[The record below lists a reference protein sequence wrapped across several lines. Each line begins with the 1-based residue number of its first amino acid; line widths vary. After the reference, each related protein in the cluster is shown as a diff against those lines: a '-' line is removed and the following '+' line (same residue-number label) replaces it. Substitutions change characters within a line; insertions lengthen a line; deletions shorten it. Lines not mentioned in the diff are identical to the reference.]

1 MPTDRVSPD
10 DGYHV
15 VPIHSESD
23 AQVPR
28 NLNDQ
33 QVLIL
38 SQRSPCCN
46 RDLRN
51 QPQANAVG
59 AAALIFLSGGIHIA
73 WSIGFDSLLAELV
86 VTNHV
91 RISWFIAAI
100 IGALLGGFFSRWF
113 PYKVLMEFCS
123 LLTFIGGILMAVN
136 RMDLD
141 ALLAG
146 RYLNGLANG
155 LALAPTLAM
164 AGELSVFYKRGT
176 TTSATE
182 QWPTTIGI
190 FVQIVCSVVWDSQ
203 SDFTVEQFQGVISG
217 VLGATALLLAFLL
230 SIDSPVDLLQQ
241 GNEQGAIE
249 ALSRLQ
255 RPRAV
260 TAETYDQVRD
270 HRTYLD
276 HHRSMGWRHA
286 LPALVRL
293 SVLRIFYGLSFSVM
307 VVFTIF
313 YGLSFS
319 VMVVF
324 TLTWTSTEVYGGSSG
339 PYVLFG
345 LLRLV
350 GSFSSAFALDSLGR
364 KIPLL
369 LGLVISGGLSFGLA
383 TRFAGSE
390 FLKFS
395 DSRMALWLLLI
406 YQLFAG
412 IAFAPSSTYLSEAFP
427 HRIKRQCIAFCYA
440 LEMIAQLLICQVDLS
455 AIGSDTSYIAL
466 YFFTLGGLL
475 LAGFLFSI
483 WYMPETKDTT
493 LLQAQFKFQEFVIP
507 PA

>member
-1 MPTDRVSPD
+1 MNSDRPSPD
-10 DGYHV
+10 DGFHV
-15 VPIHSESD
+15 VPIHSDSD
-23 AQVPR
+23 NHIHR
-28 NLNDQ
+28 NSDRQ
-33 QVLIL
+33 RELIL
-38 SQRSPCCN
+38 QNSQTSPCCN

-59 AAALIFLSGGIHIA
+59 AAALIFLSGGLHIA
-73 WSIGFDSLLAELV
+73 WSIGFDSVFAELE

-91 RISWFIAAI
+91 RICWFIAAI

-123 LLTFIGGILMAVN
+123 LLTLTGGIVMAVN
-136 RMDLD
+136 GLDLD

-155 LALAPTLAM
+155 LAIAPTLAM

-176 TTSATE
+176 HTSAAE

-190 FVQIVCSVVWDSQ
+190 FVQIVCSKSWDPQ
-203 SDFTVEQFQGVISG
+203 SEFTEEQFQGAMSG
-217 VLGATALLLAFLL
+217 VLGGIALLLAFLL
-230 SIDSPVDLLQQ
+230 SIESPVDLLEQ
-241 GNEQGAIE
+241 GDEQGAIQ

-270 HRTYLD
+270 HRTYLQ
-276 HHRSMGWRHA
+276 HHRSLGWRQA
-286 LPALVRL
+286 LPALLRL
-293 SVLRIFYGLSFSVM
+293 SVMRALYALSLSM
-307 VVFTIF
+307 VVA
-313 YGLSFS
+313 
-319 VMVVF
+319 F
-324 TLTWTSTEVYGGSSG
+324 TLAWTSTAVYGESSG

-345 LLRLV
+345 FLRLV
-350 GSFSSAFALDSLGR
+350 FSCSGAFALDSLGR

-369 LGLVISGGLSFGLA
+369 LGLVISGGLCFGLA
-383 TRFAGSE
+383 SRFTGS
-390 FLKFS
+390 LLLTLS

-406 YQLFAG
+406 FQLFAG
-412 IAFAPSSTYLSEAFP
+412 LAFAPGSSYLSEAFP
-427 HRIKRQCIAFCYA
+427 RRLKRTCIALCYA
-440 LEMIAQLLICQVDLS
+440 TEMLVQLLVCQVDLS
-455 AIGSDTSYIAL
+455 AFGSDAGYVAL
-466 YFFTLGGLL
+466 YFFSLGGLL
-475 LAGFLFSI
+475 LAGFLFCV

>member
-1 MPTDRVSPD
+1 MQTERPSPD
-10 DGYHV
+10 DGFHV
-15 VPIHSESD
+15 VPIHSDAEQHIHRNSD
-23 AQVPR
+23 RQR
-28 NLNDQ
+28 E
-33 QVLIL
+33 LIL
-38 SQRSPCCN
+38 QNSQTSPCCN

-59 AAALIFLSGGIHIA
+59 AAALIFLTGGIHIA
-73 WSIGFDSLLAELV
+73 WSIGFDGVLV
-86 VTNHV
+86 QLEVTNHV
-91 RISWFIAAI
+91 QICWFVGAI

-113 PYKVLMEFCS
+113 PYKTLMEFCS
-123 LLTFIGGILMAVN
+123 LLTITGGIVMAVN

-146 RYLNGLANG
+146 RYMNGLANG
-155 LALAPTLAM
+155 LAIAPTLAV

-176 TTSATE
+176 HTSAAE

-190 FVQIVCSVVWDSQ
+190 FVQIVCSHSWDVQ
-203 SDFTVEQFQGVISG
+203 SDFTEEQFQGVLSG
-217 VLGATALLLAFLL
+217 VLGSIALLLAFLL
-230 SIDSPVDLLQQ
+230 SIESPVDLLKQ
-241 GNEQGAIE
+241 GNEQGAIQ

-270 HRTYLD
+270 HRTYVE

-293 SVLRIFYGLSFSVM
+293 SVLRALYALSLSMM
-307 VVFTIF
+307 VA
-313 YGLSFS
+313 
-319 VMVVF
+319 F
-324 TLTWTSTEVYGGSSG
+324 TLAWTSTEVYGDSSG

-345 LLRLV
+345 FLRLM
-350 GSFSSAFALDSLGR
+350 GSFTTSFALDSLGR

-369 LGLVISGGLSFGLA
+369 LGLVISGGLACGLA
-383 TRFAGSE
+383 SRFAGSHP
-390 FLKFS
+390 LTFS
-395 DSRMALWLLLI
+395 DNRMALWLLLI

-412 IAFAPSSTYLSEAFP
+412 IAFAPSSSYLSEAFP
-427 HRIKRQCIAFCYA
+427 RRFKRPCIAISYI
-440 LEMIAQLLICQVDLS
+440 LEMIVQLLLCQVDFA
-455 AIGSDTSYIAL
+455 AIGSDSSYVAL
-466 YFFTLGGLL
+466 YFFILGGLL
-475 LAGFLFSI
+475 LAGFLFSV

>member
-1 MPTDRVSPD
+1 MQTDRPSQG
-10 DGYHV
+10 DGFHV
-15 VPIHSESD
+15 VPITSD
-23 AQVPR
+23 VDSHIPSNSDHQR
-28 NLNDQ
+28 E
-33 QVLIL
+33 LIL
-38 SQRSPCCN
+38 QSSQTSPCCN

-73 WSIGFDSLLAELV
+73 WSIGFSTFLEEWEI
-86 VTNHV
+86 TTHV
-91 RISWFIAAI
+91 RICWFIGAI
-100 IGALLGGFFSRWF
+100 IGAALGDTLSRWF

-123 LLTFIGGILMAVN
+123 LLTMTGGILMAVN
-136 RMDLD
+136 RMDID
-141 ALLAG
+141 AMLAA

-155 LALAPTLAM
+155 LAIAPTLAI

-176 TTSATE
+176 HTSAAE

-190 FVQIVCSVVWDSQ
+190 FVQIVCSNVWDVQ
-203 SDFTVEQFQGVISG
+203 SDFTEDQFQGLVSG
-217 VLGATALLLAFLL
+217 ILGAIALLLAFLL
-230 SIDSPVDLLQQ
+230 SIESPVDLLEQ

-276 HHRSMGWRHA
+276 QHRSLGRRHA
-286 LPALVRL
+286 FPALLRL
-293 SVLRIFYGLSFSVM
+293 MVLRVLYALSLSM
-307 VVFTIF
+307 VVA
-313 YGLSFS
+313 
-319 VMVVF
+319 F
-324 TLTWTSTEVYGGSSG
+324 TLSWTSTEVYGFSCG

-350 GSFSSAFALDSLGR
+350 GSCSTAFALDSLGR

-369 LGLVISGGLSFGLA
+369 LGLVISGGLCVGLA
-383 TRFAGSE
+383 SRFTGSN
-390 FLKFS
+390 LLTFS

-412 IAFAPSSTYLSEAFP
+412 IAFAPSSSYLSEAFP
-427 HRIKRQCIAFCYA
+427 RRFKRTGIAICYMA
-440 LEMIAQLLICQVDLS
+440 EMMVQLLICSLVDFS
-455 AIGSDTSYIAL
+455 AIGTDTSYVAT
-466 YFFTLGGLL
+466 YFFILGGLL
-475 LAGFLFSI
+475 LAGFLFSV
-483 WYMPETKDTT
+483 WYMPETKYTT

-507 PA
+507 PS